1 MKNKD
6 TFEIAILNAATLV
19 KQGRLDEVLLA
30 VAKSDLNDSG
40 KLYDLWCDGL
50 GEECSCEEC
59 CSDEAQLCCI
69 RRFLERDFSGE

>member
-1 MKNKD
+1 MVKNKD
-6 TFEIAILNAATLV
+6 TFETAILNAAALV
-19 KQGRLDEVLLA
+19 KKGRLDEVLLA

-59 CSDEAQLCCI
+59 CSDAAQL
-69 RRFLERDFSGE
+69 